1 MPERIDIEAARE
13 SARLREIE
21 KLRESRKNEKARKTR
36 KHVKLDLRETQILK
50 GDRTQNTPDL
60 RKNAK
65 QKMRIDKELPMN
77 AYLVQ
82 ESGKYWHED
91 VQMTL
96 AVITHA
102 RMIIASR
109 KKREHPIDDEGRMKK
124 NIT

>member
-1 MPERIDIEAARE
+1 MPERVNINDAQTRAKTRE
-13 SARLREIE
+13 ME
-21 KLRESRKNEKARKTR
+21 KLREIRKIEKRAKSK
-36 KHVKLDLRETQILK
+36 KHKKVDLSQAQILK
-50 GDRTQNTPDL
+50 GDRTDNTPDL
-60 RKNAK
+60 RKNSR
-65 QKMRIDKELPMN
+65 QKMRIDKELSMN

-109 KKREHPIDDEGRMKK
+109 KERKHFVDDEGRKK
-124 NIT
+124 GQIT